1 MPQKK
6 REKKTSH
13 GKHGGGG
20 KTRLDRTTKILIG
33 GGQLRQMRSVDA
45 LRPWTGA
52 ADGGSPA
59 DPEQARLNRSLYPGM
74 FQ

>member
-1 MPQKK
+1 
-6 REKKTSH
+6 
-13 GKHGGGG
+13 
-20 KTRLDRTTKILIG
+20 
-33 GGQLRQMRSVDA
+33 MRSVDA